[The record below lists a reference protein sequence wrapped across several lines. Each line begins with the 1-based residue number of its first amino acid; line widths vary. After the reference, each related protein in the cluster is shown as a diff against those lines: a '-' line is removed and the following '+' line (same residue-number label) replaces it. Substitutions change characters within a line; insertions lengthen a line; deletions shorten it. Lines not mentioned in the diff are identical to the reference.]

1 MEPVNNYSKEKV
13 LEIFDIMNSIETE
26 LAALYTV
33 YAERFPEESAFWSKI
48 SQDENNHGENVKKMK
63 KLVLSDDF
71 VYKIEKTFTP
81 KAGIL
86 MLQNIKLNI
95 KNVLEQP
102 VSIKQ
107 AFVIARDLENSLF
120 ESKYME
126 FLITNNKEFNN
137 LIDINISQTAAHKA
151 LIESKAKSLSP
162 K

>member
-1 MEPVNNYSKEKV
+1 MEPVNNYPKEKV
-13 LEIFDIMNSIETE
+13 LEIFDIMYSIETE

-48 SQDENNHGENVKKMK
+48 SRDENNHGENVKKMK
-63 KLVLSDDF
+63 KLIPSDDF
-71 VYKIEKTFTP
+71 VYKVEKTFTP

-95 KNVLEQP
+95 KNAHEQP

-107 AFVIARDLENSLF
+107 AFVTARDLENSLF

-126 FLITNNKEFNN
+126 FLVTNNKEFNN
-137 LIDINISQTAAHKA
+137 LIDININQTSDHKA
-151 LIESKAKSLSP
+151 LIESKSKSLSTQ
-162 K
+162 